1 MIITIISILTL
12 LLLIALY
19 TISNLLK
26 KVEKYEEDILL
37 KEEFIQKFD
46 SLVKNGHSKIKQL
59 DSLGAFESDD
69 EVGTFFKNLKDLSF
83 TLDAYFKN
91 YQEEPSEEE
100 KTK

>member
-1 MIITIISILTL
+1 MIITLIIISILFNAVAVFTVL
-12 LLLIALY
+12 
-19 TISNLLK
+19 NLLK

-69 EVGTFFKNLKDLSF
+69 EVGTFFKSLKDLSF
-83 TLDAYFKN
+83 TLDAYLKN
-91 YQEEPSEEE
+91 YQEGPSEGEII
-100 KTK
+100 K